1 MDKYLGALCQVRL
14 LLGIDGH
21 MISFLQQINKASACK
36 TVMKT
41 EVFEDHSSQQ
51 ENTSA
56 SSSHLKPPLQQEALT
71 VSNANVGHVT
81 PATNSSVAV
90 GHVTPAS
97 GSNADLASHV
107 TSATNS
113 STGLG
118 LVIPSAIDSEELG
131 HVIPATNG
139 STDSGHV
146 MLATNSSTALN
157 HVIPVSN
164 SGTDLGHVIAIP
176 SASSCMTDNE
186 AAVLLNSLTAKLL
199 EEAKQAAQSHTD

>member
-1 MDKYLGALCQVRL
+1 MIFPL
-14 LLGIDGH
+14 L
-21 MISFLQQINKASACK
+21 QINKTSACK
-36 TVMKT
+36 TWMKT

-51 ENTSA
+51 QNTSA
-56 SSSHLKPPLQQEALT
+56 SSLFQKPHLQQEALT

-81 PATNSSVAV
+81 PAINSAVAV
-90 GHVTPAS
+90 GPVTPAA

-107 TSATNS
+107 TSATNN

-131 HVIPATNG
+131 HVIPAANG

-146 MLATNSSTALN
+146 VLATNSSTALN

-164 SGTDLGHVIAIP
+164 SGTDLGHVIALP
-176 SASSCMTDNE
+176 SATSCMTDDE

-199 EEAKQAAQSHTD
+199 EEAEQAAQSHTD